1 MADAAQ
7 TKRNRFLKGEIT
19 LDEALDMTPT
29 QLAALFHTGHALV
42 EQGRLAEARLIFE
55 GLAVLDS
62 GNAMV
67 HAMLGV
73 IFHKLGRPAAAVGEY
88 NQAQAL
94 LPGDIQSLVNRG
106 EIFLKHGLLERAA
119 ADLRLA
125 VSRDPDCRH
134 PAANRAR
141 LLLGLLKEAVE
152 TAEQRGLDAV
162 TEAKK
167 RFDLQLGNLR
177 G

>member
-1 MADAAQ
+1 
-7 TKRNRFLKGEIT
+7 
-19 LDEALDMTPT
+19 
-29 QLAALFHTGHALV
+29 
-42 EQGRLAEARLIFE
+42 
-55 GLAVLDS
+55 
-62 GNAMV
+62 
-67 HAMLGV
+67 
-73 IFHKLGRPAAAVGEY
+73 
-88 NQAQAL
+88 

-125 VSRDPDCRH
+125 VSRDPDCHH